1 MKFFFPDSQDQIDP
15 GFDFGKEEYS
25 PGRMRQRHDKYTHE
39 VLGPGVYAGIL
50 VSKAVVDGVG
60 GLVGKYS
67 FSQRQ
72 RFYREGVRKFFR
84 LEPPELADVLTFGD
98 CGAFS
103 YVHEEEPP
111 YTIDEVLDFYEN
123 GGFDWGVSIDHVIL
137 GFRTPAKSAVPGLDS
152 VPDEWRVRQAMTIDL
167 AQKCHARHR
176 ARGCSFEL
184 LGAAQGWD
192 VESYRES
199 VAALEEIGYTRIAL
213 GGLVPLKTPDLVAL
227 VTALGETR
235 RDGTEFHLF
244 GISRTECLDDFAR
257 SGVTSFD
264 STSAFRK
271 AFKDNR
277 NNYHFY
283 DRNYTAIRIPMVD
296 GSPKLKRAILAGEVS
311 STVAAKQER
320 ACLEAVDAYE
330 QGELS
335 VDDVI
340 RELAL
345 YEEICGE
352 KKSRCSEYRETLE
365 AAPWRACPC
374 DICRAAG
381 IHVAVFRG
389 SERNK
394 RRGMHNLHVFAAK
407 MSGKGTATRGQSRE
421 ND

>member
-15 GFDFGKEEYS
+15 GFDFNKEEYS
-25 PGRMRQRHDKYTHE
+25 PGRMRQRHDRYTHE
-39 VLGPGVYAGIL
+39 ILGTGVYSGIL

-84 LEPPELADVLTFGD
+84 VDSKEFKDLLTFGD

-103 YVHEEEPP
+103 YVKEEMPP
-111 YTIDEVLDFYEN
+111 YTVDEVLDFYEH

-137 GFRTPAKSAVPGLDS
+137 GFRSPSKSTLPGLDE
-152 VPDEWRVRQAMTIDL
+152 VPDEWRQRLEITLDL
-167 AQKCHARHR
+167 ARRCFLRHKE
-176 ARGCSFEL
+176 RGCSFEL

-192 VESYRES
+192 VESYRRS
-199 VAALEEIGYTRIAL
+199 VAALEDIGYRRIAL
-213 GGLVPLKTPDLVAL
+213 GGLVPLKTPDLLAL
-227 VTALGETR
+227 VQAVGETR
-235 RDGTEFHLF
+235 KKSTEFHLF
-244 GISRTECLDDFAR
+244 GISRTEHLEDFTK

-311 STVAAKQER
+311 STDAVQQER
-320 ACLEAVDAYE
+320 ACLKAIKAFEDGETGVDQVVE
-330 QGELS
+330 ELG
-335 VDDVI
+335 
-340 RELAL
+340 R

-352 KKSRCSEYRETLE
+352 TKSRCDEYRETLE
-365 AAPWRACPC
+365 AAPWRKCNCP
-374 DICRAAG
+374 ICQSAG

-407 MSGKGTATRGQSRE
+407 MEGSRAAIE
-421 ND
+421 G